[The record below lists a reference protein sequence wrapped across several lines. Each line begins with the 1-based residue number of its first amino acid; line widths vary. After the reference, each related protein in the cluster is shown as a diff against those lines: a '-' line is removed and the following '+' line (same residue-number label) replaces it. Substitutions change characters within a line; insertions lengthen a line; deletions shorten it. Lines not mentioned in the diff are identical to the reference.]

1 MKYIVEIESNSEAV
15 LKLFEKFTAELFQ
28 QNLLYAKRIKIE
40 VDEEVTEYDNVKTYN
55 QEDDCPF

>member
-15 LKLFEKFTAELFQ
+15 LKLFEKFTADLFQ

-40 VDEEVTEYDNVKTYN
+40 VDDEVTEYDNVETYN
-55 QEDDCPF
+55 QKDDCPF